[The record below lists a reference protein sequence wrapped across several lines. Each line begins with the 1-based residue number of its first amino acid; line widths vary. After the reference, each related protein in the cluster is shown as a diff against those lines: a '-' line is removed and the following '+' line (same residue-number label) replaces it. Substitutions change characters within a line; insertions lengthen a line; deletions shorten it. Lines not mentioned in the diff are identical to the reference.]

1 MKHTKLVSDSEWQ
14 VLRVL
19 WTLDHA
25 TSREVADHF
34 KHVKNWEPATTKTL
48 ISRLVKKG
56 YVKADTEG
64 KAYVYRPTMTEQQG
78 TQSRIMEA
86 FDSIC
91 AQEVGNTLRNI
102 IDHYDLSH
110 QDKKM
115 LLDVLSD
122 KKSVDSVD
130 CNCVVSCGCG
140 QDNCTCKKA

>member
-1 MKHTKLVSDSEWQ
+1 MKDTKLVSDSEWE

-19 WTLDHA
+19 WTLNHA

-34 KHVKNWEPATTKTL
+34 KLSKNWEPATTKTL

-64 KAYVYRPTMTEQQG
+64 KAYVYRPTLSEKQG

-91 AQEVGNTLRNI
+91 AQEVGSTLKNI
-102 IDHYDLSH
+102 IEHYELSH
-110 QDKKM
+110 HDKH
-115 LLDVLSD
+115 LLLEALNQ
-122 KKSVDSVD
+122 KTSVDVVK
-130 CNCVVSCGCG
+130 CNCVVSCNCG
-140 QDNCTCKKA
+140 QDTCTCKKA

>member
-1 MKHTKLVSDSEWQ
+1 MKDTKLVSDSEWE

-19 WTLDHA
+19 WTLNHA

-34 KHVKNWEPATTKTL
+34 KLSKNWEPATTKTL

-64 KAYVYRPTMTEQQG
+64 KAYVYRPTLSERQR

-91 AQEVGNTLRNI
+91 AQEVGST
-102 IDHYDLSH
+102 
-110 QDKKM
+110 
-115 LLDVLSD
+115 
-122 KKSVDSVD
+122 
-130 CNCVVSCGCG
+130 
-140 QDNCTCKKA
+140 